1 VLLRATHQE
10 FVMRALWIAFL
21 AVATFGSLYPF
32 NFDLAGPPGGLLQA
46 LREAASAK
54 TSRGDVAGNFVLFLP
69 IGLFGMLAM
78 ERRRAPWVRFLQAGA
93 ISVAAAAALQ
103 LFQLFLPSRDASLVD
118 VVWNAAG
125 TAAGAMLASLASLTQ
140 RGGSPMA
147 SRLSGAALLPLALI
161 TCWLSYRLLPY
172 VPSIDL
178 QAFKDSLKPIF
189 NEPLDPLAC
198 TRDTVGWILMAYLLR
213 EAWSGARFDRLL
225 PLMVAAVFALEVVI
239 VSNGIDRADLAGA
252 AIASALWFGFLGRQ
266 SKPEW
271 ALLALLA
278 GTLAMGGLTPL
289 EMRAEVAPFEW
300 MPFSG
305 FLGGSMYL
313 NAQSALEKTFLYGSL
328 ALLAQRVLS
337 GRTRGTLLAMGF
349 VGLIEFAQTRLVGHT
364 PEVTDPFLVLLASLA
379 IAILQREDAA
389 RALALQEVR
398 PPLPREQRPLRPTVT
413 SAPISA
419 PASAAAAAPTAAPTA
434 APSAAPNAAAEPKPQ
449 DSWSKP
455 APGNANWADL
465 PLSLEPRHRKL
476 LGDLAEAWGVNL
488 ARAATQAITDALARR
503 PTTATWRA
511 SASPDATGPRGV
523 GRTGP
528 DTRHGGSSPPERP
541 PSGPLHA
548 ASHGSE
554 SAQTGPG
561 ASVDPSRRSD
571 GAQPTTERLRVRAD
585 HLKRLRGLAHESG
598 QSVSQVASSIIEAA
612 HARAGL

>member
-1 VLLRATHQE
+1 
-10 FVMRALWIAFL
+10 MRALWIAFL

-419 PASAAAAAPTAAPTA
+419 PASAPASAAAAAATTAPTAAPKA
-434 APSAAPNAAAEPKPQ
+434 VAEPKPQ
-449 DSWSKP
+449 DSRSTP

-465 PLSLEPRHRKL
+465 HLSLEPRHREL

-503 PTTATWRA
+503 PSTAAWGA
-511 SASPDATGPRGV
+511 SASPDATGSPGV

-528 DTRHGGSSPPERP
+528 DARRGGSSPAERP

-548 ASHGSE
+548 SSHGSE
-554 SAQTGPG
+554 AAQTGPG
-561 ASVDPSRRSD
+561 ASVDPSQRSD
-571 GAQPTTERLRVRAD
+571 SAQRTTERLRVRAE
-585 HLKRLRGLAHESG
+585 HLRRLEGLAQETG

-612 HARAGL
+612 HSRAGL

>member
-1 VLLRATHQE
+1 MLLRATHQE

-419 PASAAAAAPTAAPTA
+419 PASAPASAAAAAPTTAPTA
-434 APSAAPNAAAEPKPQ
+434 APKAVAEPKPQ
-449 DSWSKP
+449 DSRSTP

-465 PLSLEPRHRKL
+465 HLSLEPRHREL

-503 PTTATWRA
+503 PSTAAWGA
-511 SASPDATGPRGV
+511 SASPDATGSPGV

-528 DTRHGGSSPPERP
+528 DARRGGSSPAERP

-548 ASHGSE
+548 SSHGSE
-554 SAQTGPG
+554 AAQTGPG
-561 ASVDPSRRSD
+561 ASVDPSQRSD
-571 GAQPTTERLRVRAD
+571 SAQRTTERLRVRAE
-585 HLKRLRGLAHESG
+585 HLRRLEGLAQETG

-612 HARAGL
+612 HSRAGL